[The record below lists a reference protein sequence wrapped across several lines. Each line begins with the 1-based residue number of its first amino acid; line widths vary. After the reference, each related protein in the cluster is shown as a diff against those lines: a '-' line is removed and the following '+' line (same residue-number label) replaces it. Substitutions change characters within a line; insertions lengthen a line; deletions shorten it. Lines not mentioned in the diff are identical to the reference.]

1 MDSIIKALADKISGD
16 IVFSDTPGKT
26 IKKWRQIFEISQ
38 KELAQKLGVSPSVI
52 SDYESDRRKSP
63 GVNFIRRIIEAM
75 LEIDKERG
83 FKTVSKYRD
92 ILSGFKLDVII
103 DMREFDELIS
113 VNELAKVVDG
123 VMLTDFDKLISG
135 YTIVDSIKAILSL
148 NAYDFYRLYGFTTER
163 ALIFTKVST
172 GRSPMVAVRVA
183 NLKPAV
189 VVLHGINAENVDGI
203 AVKLAE
209 IERIPLIAT
218 QMPLDDMIKAL
229 RNI

>member
-1 MDSIIKALADKISGD
+1 MDTIIKALADKISGD
-16 IVFSDTPGKT
+16 IVFSDAPGKT

-63 GVNFIRRIIEAM
+63 GVNFVRRIIEAM

-83 FKTVSKYRD
+83 YKTVSKYKD
-92 ILSGFKLDVII
+92 LLTGFKLDVIL
-103 DMREFDELIS
+103 DMREFDEIVDVKKLVRLI
-113 VNELAKVVDG
+113 DG
-123 VMLTDFDKLISG
+123 VMLTDFDKFVTG

-189 VVLHGINAENVDGI
+189 VVLHGIDAENVDEI
-203 AVKLAE
+203 AIKIAE
-209 IERIPLIAT
+209 IERIPLIST
-218 QMPLDDMIKAL
+218 KMPLDDMIKAL
-229 RNI
+229 RSL

>member
-1 MDSIIKALADKISGD
+1 MDSVIKALTDKIAGE

-63 GVNFIRRIIEAM
+63 GINFIRRIIEAM

-83 FKTVSKYRD
+83 YRVISKYKD
-92 ILSGFKLDVII
+92 LLSDFKLDVII
-103 DMREFDELIS
+103 DMREFDEP
-113 VNELAKVVDG
+113 VDVEEFAEKIKG
-123 VMLTDFDKLISG
+123 VMVTRFEKFVSG
-135 YTIVDSIKAILSL
+135 YTIVDSIKAILTL
-148 NAYDFYRLYGFTTER
+148 NSYDFYRLYGYTTER

-189 VVLHGINAENVDGI
+189 VVLHGLEADKVDEI
-203 AVKLAE
+203 AIKIAE
-209 IERIPLIAT
+209 IERIPLISTTVA
-218 QMPLDDMIKAL
+218 LEDMIKAL
-229 RNI
+229 RSL

>member
-1 MDSIIKALADKISGD
+1 MDSVIKALADKISGD

-63 GVNFIRRIIEAM
+63 GINFIRRIIEAM
-75 LEIDKERG
+75 LEIDRERG
-83 FKTVSKYRD
+83 YKTVSKYRD
-92 ILSGFKLDVII
+92 ILSDFKLDVII
-103 DMREFDELIS
+103 DMREFEEPVDVDEFARVI
-113 VNELAKVVDG
+113 DG
-123 VMLTDFDKLISG
+123 TMLTKFDKFVSG
-135 YTIVDSIKAILSL
+135 YTIVNSIKAILSL

-189 VVLHGINAENVDGI
+189 VVLHGINAKDVDEI
-203 AVKLAE
+203 AIKLAE
-209 IERIPLIAT
+209 IERIPLITT
-218 QMPLDDMIKAL
+218 QMLLDDMIKAL

>member
-83 FKTVSKYRD
+83 YKTVSKYRD
-92 ILSGFKLDVII
+92 LLSGFKLDVII
-103 DMREFDELIS
+103 DMREFDELID
-113 VNELAKVVDG
+113 VNELAKAVDG
-123 VMLTDFDKLISG
+123 VMLTNFDKLISG

>member
-1 MDSIIKALADKISGD
+1 MDTLIKALADKISGD
-16 IVFSDTPGKT
+16 IVFSDAPGKT

-63 GVNFIRRIIEAM
+63 GVSFVRRIIEAM

-83 FKTVSKYRD
+83 YRTVSKYKD
-92 ILSGFKLDVII
+92 LLTGFKLDVIL
-103 DMREFDELIS
+103 DMREFGEIIDVRKFVRAI
-113 VNELAKVVDG
+113 DG
-123 VMLTDFDKLISG
+123 EMLTDFDKFVSG

-189 VVLHGINAENVDGI
+189 VVLHGIDAENVDEI
-203 AVKLAE
+203 AIKIAE

-229 RNI
+229 RSL

>member
-103 DMREFDELIS
+103 DMREFDELIG

-189 VVLHGINAENVDGI
+189 VVLHGINAEDVDRI
-203 AVKLAE
+203 AIKLAE

>member
-63 GVNFIRRIIEAM
+63 GVNFVRRIIEAM
-75 LEIDKERG
+75 LEIDRERG
-83 FKTVSKYRD
+83 YKTVSKYRD
-92 ILSGFKLDVII
+92 LLSGFKLDVII
-103 DMREFDELIS
+103 DMREFDEL
-113 VNELAKVVDG
+113 VNVEELRRAVDG
-123 VMLTDFDKLISG
+123 ILLTDFDKFVSG

-189 VVLHGINAENVDGI
+189 VVLHGINARNVDEI
-203 AVKLAE
+203 AVRLAE

-218 QMPLDDMIKAL
+218 QMPLDDMIKSL
-229 RNI
+229 RSL

>member
-1 MDSIIKALADKISGD
+1 MDTILKALADKISGD
-16 IVFSDTPGKT
+16 IVFSDAPGKT

-63 GVNFIRRIIEAM
+63 GVNFVRRIIEAM

-83 FKTVSKYRD
+83 YKTVSKYKD
-92 ILSGFKLDVII
+92 LLTGFKLDVIL
-103 DMREFDELIS
+103 DMREFDDIVDVKKLVSLI
-113 VNELAKVVDG
+113 DG
-123 VMLTDFDKLISG
+123 EMLTDFEKFVTG

-189 VVLHGINAENVDGI
+189 VVLHGIDADRVDDI
-203 AVKLAE
+203 AVKIAE
-209 IERIPLIAT
+209 IERIPLIST
-218 QMPLDDMIKAL
+218 KMPLDDMIKAL
-229 RNI
+229 RSL